1 MKTILTISIM
11 TAAFA
16 IGTSSARAD
25 AAELWAKNCAS
36 CHAKD
41 GSGSTA
47 MGKKSKVKDYRDA
60 AVQAG
65 FSDSEATKVITD
77 GKEAMKPFKDK
88 LKADEIK
95 SLVAFVRTLKK

>member
-16 IGTSSARAD
+16 IGTTSARAD
-25 AAELWAKNCAS
+25 AAELWAKHCAS

-41 GSGSTA
+41 GSGLTA

-60 AVQAG
+60 AVQAK
-65 FSDSEATKVITD
+65 FSDAEATKVITE

-95 SLVAFVRTLKK
+95 SLVAYVRSLKK